1 MTNIFKII
9 LTTFRIIF
17 KLIKFPFAFLLII
30 FALLDLAGII
40 GPFTPGDDIE
50 AIIGVFS
57 IGAYIIYSGMRKEKN
72 VKRKE
77 GESIE
82 DFKERLTIN

>member
-30 FALLDLAGII
+30 FALLDFAGVVGNSVSDDSVVPLIGAIII
-40 GPFTPGDDIE
+40 GG
-50 AIIGVFS
+50 S
-57 IGAYIIYSGMRKEKN
+57 IIYSGMKKKE
-72 VKRKE
+72 
-77 GESIE
+77 E
-82 DFKERLTIN
+82 DKKTID

>member
-30 FALLDLAGII
+30 FALLDFAGVVGNPVSDDSVVPLIGAIII
-40 GPFTPGDDIE
+40 GG
-50 AIIGVFS
+50 S
-57 IGAYIIYSGMRKEKN
+57 IIYSGMRNEKN

-82 DFKERLTIN
+82 DFKDRLANK